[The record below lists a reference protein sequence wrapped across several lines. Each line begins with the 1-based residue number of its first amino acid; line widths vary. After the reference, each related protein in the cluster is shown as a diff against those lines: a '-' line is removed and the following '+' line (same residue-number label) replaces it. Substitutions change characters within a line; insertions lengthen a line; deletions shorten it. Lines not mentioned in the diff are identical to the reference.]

1 MIRYYVHLEG
11 SLFEDLIQSYGYYAV
26 FIFACIEGEVA
37 VLTAGFLCKSGLLS
51 LKLVILFAFLG
62 TFMTEQI
69 MFFIGRI
76 YGSKLLEK
84 HPDLSKKSRR
94 IIEFLRRYKR
104 GFIFGSRFVYGI
116 RNISPMIMGTAGIN
130 PLLFSS
136 LNIPAALIWSV
147 IVAGAGYLFADALDS
162 AEWEIKVLQ
171 ILGLVIV
178 IVGLLVFINKKTRTK
193 SSSMR

>member
-1 MIRYYVHLEG
+1 M
-11 SLFEDLIQSYGYYAV
+11 FEDLIQSYGYYAV

-62 TFMTEQI
+62 TFITEQI

-76 YGSKLLEK
+76 YGAKLLEK
-84 HPDLSKKSRR
+84 HPNLSQKSRK

-193 SSSMR
+193 SGSMR